1 MVIDTSAIIA
11 ILLDEPEQNVFKR
24 ILAAEAATAMSVM
37 TFYEA
42 SIVLAGKKST
52 PDAARMVDDFVRD
65 LAVDVAAATTE
76 DASAARE
83 AYFRYGR
90 GYHPAGLNLADCFA
104 YALAR
109 TRNEPLLFKGDDFS
123 KTDIVPAWRP

>member
-11 ILLDEPEQNVFKR
+11 ILINEAEREIFTR
-24 ILAAEAATAMSVM
+24 IVAAEPTAAISIM

-42 SIVLAGKKST
+42 SIVTASKTGTPRAAHRVDEFVSQMQIDIVPST
-52 PDAARMVDDFVRD
+52 I
-65 LAVDVAAATTE
+65 E
-76 DASAARE
+76 DAVAARE

-109 TRNEPLLFKGDDFS
+109 TRDEPLLFKGDDFS

>member
-1 MVIDTSAIIA
+1 
-11 ILLDEPEQNVFKR
+11 
-24 ILAAEAATAMSVM
+24 M

-42 SIVLAGKKST
+42 SIVTASKIGTPQAAHRVDEFVSQMQIDIVPST
-52 PDAARMVDDFVRD
+52 IEDAVAAR
-65 LAVDVAAATTE
+65 A
-76 DASAARE
+76 